1 MPALI
6 PILSASRWIGFKS
19 SGRTSPAVIACD
31 LPEGGEVE
39 CVVKLGGHK
48 ESTSHQPVCET
59 VAALLAM
66 DLGLPVAEPVLV
78 EITPEFA
85 RNAIPAT
92 QPAARARCENAL
104 GFAFATKH
112 LPSGYALIPVGKA
125 PSRRL
130 QPQLAEL
137 YAFDGL
143 IQNADRMASN
153 PNCLVK
159 GDDLR
164 LFDHDQAFG
173 FLLGLFGKQ
182 PVDMLESYSFLE
194 RHLARPFLTRDR
206 AAFERLEG
214 AWEAV
219 TPEKVTKYQDF
230 LPDDWPGKT
239 AHFPAIETYLCEL
252 HTKLA
257 SALDTITLTLP
268 ASP

>member
-1 MPALI
+1 MAAVI
-6 PILSASRWIGFKS
+6 PILTASRWIGFKS

-48 ESTSHQPVCET
+48 ESTPHQPICET

-85 RNAIPAT
+85 RHAIPAG
-92 QPAARARCENAL
+92 QPEARARCEKAL

-112 LPSGYALIPVGKA
+112 LSPGYSLLPAGKS
-125 PSRRL
+125 PSRKLLPR
-130 QPQLAEL
+130 LAEL

-159 GDDLR
+159 GDELR

-173 FLLGLFGKQ
+173 FLLDLFGAQ
-182 PVDMLESYSFLE
+182 PVDKPESYPFLK
-194 RHLARPFLTRDR
+194 RHLAYPFLTRDR

-219 TPEKVTKYQDF
+219 SPATVSSYRDC
-230 LPDDWPGKT
+230 LPDTWLGKKP
-239 AHFPAIETYLCEL
+239 HFPVIESYLHGL

-257 SALDTITLTLP
+257 SAFDAITLTLP